1 MSGRPKRTV
10 SATTD
15 PGGSYV
21 FLYGPTWDA
30 PSQVSKHHL
39 ARHWAARGDRVLYV
53 ESQFHPLSLL
63 TRRREVGRMWG
74 RFVGGPEEV
83 ADRLWV
89 QAYPSLVPYRAG
101 VPLASSPIARWA
113 NQIIPTALVG
123 AAAQRAGID
132 RPIVVV
138 GTATA
143 LPLVAR
149 LDPSL
154 VVYHCSD
161 DYASQPSFPASFLSL
176 ERSLMDRADLVICTA
191 EELARAK
198 APLHANTHAVTN
210 GADVE
215 HFMATGEPSTGIAPG
230 VAGLPG
236 PVIGYV
242 GTIFE
247 WVDVEMLARA
257 AQARPD
263 WSFVFVG
270 PVATDVSPI
279 ERLPNVH
286 LLGPRP
292 YADLPG
298 YLKGFDVATVP
309 FVVHDVTLRA
319 SPVKFYEYL
328 ASGVPIVATRLPD
341 LARFEG
347 TAELY
352 VGYEEFMAALDRA
365 VADRSAETRAARIR
379 EAKENSWAARFARID
394 DLILEALARRDGA
407 VAKGS
412 TEGRASG

>member
-1 MSGRPKRTV
+1 MSN
-10 SATTD
+10 
-15 PGGSYV
+15 SYV

-39 ARHWAARGDRVLYV
+39 ARYWAARGDRVLYV

-63 TRRREVGRMWG
+63 TRRREVSRLWG
-74 RFVGGPEEV
+74 RFIGGPVEV

-101 VPLASSPIARWA
+101 VPLAGSAVAHWA
-113 NQIIPTALVG
+113 NQVVPASLIG
-123 AAAQRAGID
+123 RAARRAGGVD
-132 RPIVVV
+132 RPVVVV

-143 LPLVAR
+143 LPLVAG

-161 DYASQPSFPASFLSL
+161 DYASQPNFPTSFLSL

-191 EELARAK
+191 EELARVK
-198 APLHANTHAVTN
+198 APLHPNTHTVTN

-215 HFMATGEPSTGIAPG
+215 HFLSTQSPTTGIAPD

-236 PVIGYV
+236 PVIGYI

-257 AQARPD
+257 AKARPE
-263 WSFVFVG
+263 WSFAFVG
-270 PVATDVSPI
+270 PVATDVSSI
-279 ERLPNVH
+279 ENLPNVY

-309 FVVHDVTLRA
+309 FIFHDVTLRA

-328 ASGVPIVATRLPD
+328 ASGVPTVATRLPD
-341 LARFEG
+341 LSRFKG
-347 TAELY
+347 LVELFS
-352 VGYEEFMAALDRA
+352 GYDEFMAALDRA
-365 VADRSAETRAARIR
+365 VVNRSTEKREARMDAAR
-379 EAKENSWAARFARID
+379 ENSWTTRFALID
-394 DLILEALARRDGA
+394 DLILEAMSRLDG
-407 VAKGS
+407 VVVEGV
-412 TEGRASG
+412 TEGRPSG